1 MTEVWPEYIKERVVM
16 GNVCQKLFFFFLKE
30 MTFDILQGLSVR

>member
-16 GNVCQKLFFFFLKE
+16 GNVCQKLFFFFFKGDDL
-30 MTFDILQGLSVR
+30 